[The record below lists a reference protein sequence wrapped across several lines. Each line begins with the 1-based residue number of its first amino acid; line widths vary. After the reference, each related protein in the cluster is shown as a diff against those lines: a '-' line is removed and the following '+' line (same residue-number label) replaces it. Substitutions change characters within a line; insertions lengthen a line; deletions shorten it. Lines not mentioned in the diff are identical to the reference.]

1 MAIMQIMGMGMFK
14 RHCIAMRLRQ
24 IEVFRAVML
33 TGSGSA
39 AARMLGVSQPVVSR
53 VLSHA
58 ELGLG
63 FALFER
69 RHGRLV
75 PTAEARA
82 LFAQVQRAWGEIE
95 RIEAL
100 AANLRRGASGLLR
113 VAATPSLATALL
125 PEALAAMRTAYP
137 GVVCDLWASHT
148 REIEAHLLA
157 WEVDAGFA
165 IEPPEQAAVALTPL
179 CQGEMVL
186 AAPREWAAG
195 VLHLGERAWLAG
207 RPFIA
212 LAEATSLGERLSARL
227 SAAEWSPAQVL
238 RVQTY
243 ALAGTL
249 VERGLGYA
257 FLDSFTAATLTPAR
271 VVLLRTD
278 PPIGFS
284 LSRMSAVGAAPS
296 VLLGRLCDCLVQ
308 AAALSASR
316 LKARLASEALNLRA
330 VGGEG

>member
-1 MAIMQIMGMGMFK
+1 
-14 RHCIAMRLRQ
+14 MRLRQ
-24 IEVFRAVML
+24 IEIFRAVML
-33 TGSGSA
+33 TGSGSE
-39 AARMLGVSQPVVSR
+39 AARLLGVSQPVVSR

-58 ELGLG
+58 EIGLG

-69 RHGRLV
+69 RRGRLL
-75 PTAEARA
+75 PTPEARA

-125 PEALAAMRTAYP
+125 PDALAAMRAAHP
-137 GVVCDLWASHT
+137 GVECDLWASHT

-165 IEPPEQAAVALTPL
+165 IEPPEQAVVALTPL
-179 CQGEMVL
+179 CGGEMVL

-195 VLHLGERAWLAG
+195 VLRPGERAWLAG

-212 LAEATSLGERLSARL
+212 LAEATPLGERLSARL
-227 SAAEWSPAQVL
+227 SAAEWSPRQIL

-257 FLDSFTAATLTPAR
+257 FLDSFTAAALDPAR
-271 VVLLRTD
+271 VLLMRTD
-278 PPIGFS
+278 PPVAFS
-284 LSRMSAVGAAPS
+284 LSMMSAVGSAPS
-296 VLLGRLCDCLVQ
+296 VLLGRLRDCLVQ
-308 AAALSASR
+308 AAAASS
-316 LKARLASEALNLRA
+316 ARLRTRLAAEPLDLRGA
-330 VGGEG
+330 QDAG